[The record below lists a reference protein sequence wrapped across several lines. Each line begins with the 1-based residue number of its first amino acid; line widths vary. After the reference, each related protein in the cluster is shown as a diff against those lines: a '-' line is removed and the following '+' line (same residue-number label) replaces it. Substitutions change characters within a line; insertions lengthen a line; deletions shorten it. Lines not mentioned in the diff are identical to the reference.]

1 MANLITTVQ
10 RLVGTTAEMEDTT
23 GGAGSSLTEF
33 ENIETGQVYQWING
47 AWQPTQLT
55 RIFDKIVR
63 GTQVTA
69 FEQVTVDDTA
79 AGIGLTAETYGSAT
93 NALITVDTA
102 DIRYRLD
109 GEAPTA
115 TSGHLVKSG
124 ETLTLQSAAD
134 IANFKAIRTTTTSA
148 VLSVSYSV

>member
-10 RLVGTTAEMEDTT
+10 HLIGTAAEMADIS
-23 GGAGSSLTEF
+23 GGTGSSLTLF
-33 ENIETGQVYQWING
+33 ENNETGQVYQWVNG

-55 RIFDKIVR
+55 RILDKLVI
-63 GTQVTA
+63 GTHVTA

-79 AGIGLTAETYGSAT
+79 AGIGLTAETYGDAT

-109 GEAPTA
+109 GEAPTS

-134 IANFKAIRTTTTSA
+134 IANFKAIRTATTSA
-148 VLSVSYSV
+148 VLSVSYSK